1 MEDYFSPLHDIPE
14 PPRYGILKH
23 RPYFLKSPSNIELL
37 VKWEEQFK
45 IMVLYKIDPLVGKT

>member
-45 IMVLYKIDPLVGKT
+45 DYGFIQDWPSSR